1 MANQRKSKKQLK
13 PVSIIALVVCSCV
26 VLLFGV
32 SIAKEVIEFKQKK
45 TELTNA
51 ESAYES
57 QLSENEALDKEVK
70 EGDKDA
76 IMEKY
81 AREKGYVM
89 PDERVYVDIT
99 PGA

>member
-1 MANQRKSKKQLK
+1 MAKQKKNKKQLK
-13 PVSIIALVVCSCV
+13 PVSVIVLVVCSCI
-26 VLLFGV
+26 VLYFGI
-32 SIAKEVIEFKQKK
+32 SIVKEFSEYKQNK

-51 ESAYES
+51 VSVHES
-57 QLSENEALDKEVK
+57 QISENEALQKAVD
-70 EGDKDA
+70 EGDEAA
-76 IMEKY
+76 IAEKY